1 MAMMS
6 QRIVRR
12 QAVILPARAIRCE
25 IEAISASFG
34 FDPFCPLL
42 RWQAWTW
49 NHQALRLPPC
59 TEQNGLK
66 PRRDI

>member
-1 MAMMS
+1 MRAADS
-6 QRIVRR
+6 HSTGKRICV
-12 QAVILPARAIRCE
+12 E

-42 RWQAWTW
+42 RWQTLTW
-49 NHQALRLPPC
+49 NHQACGQPPC

-66 PRRDI
+66 PQQ